1 MIKDKLIKGMANDAV
16 MATLTPF
23 KEELTQYRG
32 ISNPGVVTNMI
43 NPSLSFLTDDKFE
56 FDQITRNVGS
66 FGGGS
71 YDGAGPVGQKN
82 TNKVQFF
89 KVPAYLYQ
97 TGISAA
103 ELKSRRKPGTSS
115 MSVNFTDVANEEAAK
130 VPLMIDLLNEYQLMK
145 VITTDTQDNLGGVLT
160 MSNYYT
166 DLVGTAR
173 GVATAVTAASDLST
187 YRAITENAVDALQE
201 EATKEGLNPQRWVK
215 LCGSTY
221 FDEVRKK
228 EELVSLGREIRGLDL
243 AQLGTPTFRDR
254 EYANIRTFEGS
265 DGITY
270 IKYNVAM
277 YGSKLVGAN
286 DAYLLPLGVE
296 EMFSMQFAPK
306 VTLANMDEAAIAL
319 YSAAKVAEDQS
330 SVEYAFQTN
339 RLYFNAYPQLI
350 RKFTIS

>member
-43 NPSLSFLTDDKFE
+43 NPSLSFLSDDKFE
-56 FDQITRNVGS
+56 FDQISRNVGS
-66 FGGGS
+66 FGGGA

-82 TNKVQFF
+82 TNKVQIF

-145 VITTDTQDNLGGVLT
+145 VITTDTQDSLGGVLT
-160 MSNYYT
+160 MSNYHT
-166 DLVGTAR
+166 ELVGSAR
-173 GVATAVTAASDLST
+173 AAATAVTAASDLST
-187 YRAITENAVDALQE
+187 YRAITETAVDELQE

-215 LCGSTY
+215 LCGATY

-228 EELVSLGREIRGLDL
+228 EELVSLGRDIRGLDL

-277 YGSKLVGAN
+277 YGNKLVGAN
-286 DAYLLPLGVE
+286 EAYLLPLGVE

-319 YSAAKVAEDQS
+319 YSAAKVAQDES

-350 RKFTIS
+350 RKFVIS